1 MEGTHNIEL
10 IERKQIK
17 ISGVKKIDSFDD
29 LEFLIDTT
37 MGYLYIKGKELEIIK
52 LDTNS
57 GNITINGVIDSINYV
72 DSKNK
77 KESSFIGKLFKWY

>member
-77 KESSFIGKLFKWY
+77 KESSFIGKLFK

>member
-57 GNITINGVIDSINYV
+57 GNITINGQIDSINYV
-72 DSKNK
+72 DSKTK
-77 KESSFIGKLFKWY
+77 KESTFIGKLFK

>member
-57 GNITINGVIDSINYV
+57 GNITINGQIDSINYV

-77 KESSFIGKLFKWY
+77 KESSFIGKLFK

>member
-57 GNITINGVIDSINYV
+57 GNITINGQIDSINYV
-72 DSKNK
+72 ESKNK
-77 KESSFIGKLFKWY
+77 KESSFIGKLFK

>member
-57 GNITINGVIDSINYV
+57 GNISINGVIDSINYV
-72 DSKNK
+72 DSKTK
-77 KESSFIGKLFKWY
+77 KESTFIGKLFK

>member
-72 DSKNK
+72 ESKNK
-77 KESSFIGKLFKWY
+77 KESSFIGKLFK

>member
-57 GNITINGVIDSINYV
+57 GNISINGVIDSINYV
-72 DSKNK
+72 ESKNK
-77 KESSFIGKLFKWY
+77 KESSFIGKLFK

>member
-57 GNITINGVIDSINYV
+57 GNISINGVIDSINYV

-77 KESSFIGKLFKWY
+77 KESSFIGKLFK